1 MTYWNELEQNIFFNK
16 VFSSLISIGKIN
28 LFSLQI
34 ANDRPRLGIGFD
46 IPQFPDK
53 LPEKW
58 KNKDYNMCRV
68 GLECSGIIDLLIK
81 NIPTSE
87 ILNVEIEKPQGYFQ
101 FSATSETSL
110 IQFKARHISLNGPN
124 VYLCEQ
130 NSTDIFTSVKLVS
143 PPISQ

>member
-1 MTYWNELEQNIFFNK
+1 MKHWNELEQSIFFNK
-16 VFSSLISIGKIN
+16 VFSNLINIGTIN

-34 ANDRPRLGIGFD
+34 ENDRPSLGIGFD

-58 KNKDYNMCRV
+58 KSKGYNMCRI
-68 GLECSGIIDLLIK
+68 GLECSGISDLLIK

-87 ILNVEIEKPQGYFQ
+87 ILNVEIEESQEYFQ

-110 IQFKARHISLNGPN
+110 IQFKARHIFLNGPN

-130 NSTDIFTSVKLVS
+130 NSSDVFTKR
-143 PPISQ
+143 